1 MTKSVEGKP
10 QFDKHMDVVF
20 LFAYAFYQIRVK
32 SDDVGN
38 TPSPGR
44 GEPLHPLVIT
54 APPDL
59 V

>member
-20 LFAYAFYQIRVK
+20 LFAYAFYQIRLK

-44 GEPLHPLVIT
+44 GEPFHGNI
-54 APPDL
+54 
-59 V
+59 